1 MTGKNA
7 VSLTLPI
14 ANCVLCRWPME
25 GTVNILQ
32 VHIGTAVYRACAG
45 ECPPRSINRQ
55 SSHARSEYAERRYR
69 AERARVRRES
79 QNIAAARGENGGSLT
94 SAERRQLER
103 CLIPGNQSVK
113 IAPSSAAGLS
123 APQVVERVRELL
135 RCETPGLDTSC
146 SDTSRDGPF
155 DQ

>member
-1 MTGKNA
+1 
-7 VSLTLPI
+7 
-14 ANCVLCRWPME
+14 ME

-55 SSHARSEYAERRYR
+55 RSHARSEY

-79 QNIAAARGENGGSLT
+79 QIIAAARGENGGSLT

-146 SDTSRDGPF
+146 SDTSRDGSF